1 MSSIKEATCRVVTL
15 LLLSLFVTHANAS
28 DPVEAPV
35 IDITTKQITTETDY
49 QDVISSFNA
58 QASKGALPEYATS
71 VMGGIKQ
78 LTKVDEVA
86 DLHLASDEGYE
97 FKDPLWLPQGF
108 WDGPSQSDL
117 GYTALVFIF
126 GEPVIAAWES
136 VTGTTS
142 SSSIVPAT
150 DPNYRATLATSY
162 AQMMNT
168 LGIVIIGGVLVTY
181 ISTFFLKRSIEIG
194 YLKGDE
200 KEESLYSIGRGSGA
214 MIGSLPITPFYGLST
229 FQMTTIC
236 AVLLG
241 LGMSASIIRFSVGNL
256 LTPSVIATQYPAV
269 DDFIDDM
276 LWSRICV
283 NVLRDEFDTKIREG
297 VSGAKGLDNDY
308 LYIESEDKVTSRVS
322 FSNVLPSLQDSKTTT
337 YKFYFGPDA
346 ECGSG
351 VIGEIPRSDVNVDR
365 WDNANEAIM
374 AFSKSVMGNVAL
386 DTIRSAW
393 SGINNYA
400 VNIAKENYHEMTTSD
415 GQKQAIVDA
424 QNYAAFKSSISRK
437 VTGSIH
443 TALSD
448 LYTSPVLNSSE
459 GAATPID
466 TIKDQI
472 ADVGM
477 LGLGTTY
484 GTLAQLQDSFNDP
497 IDDAFNS
504 ITDVT
509 WKSNRISPWSKAQ
522 TLMDDIYNYFSG
534 GGSDVDEL
542 NRYVDSFMAFVSS
555 PYSKGSSSILTSS
568 VNSITEAGLDQG
580 VLNWLARKA
589 AAVIFT
595 ASSSSGITADASM
608 TNHSASDPILMLR
621 NMGKTIQNGI
631 LLAWGVVPKLTKI
644 KNALSDTQG
653 DGSDNNSNDND
664 EKMPSIIAM
673 ILYGLFTWGFFM
685 TNILPQIPYIMWTI
699 ACFSYISFATM
710 AIIGTG
716 WWGGGMT
723 QQGQSRE
730 SIMGKSGEGLNI
742 IISLIIRPPL
752 MTIGFFLAL
761 TLNKILG
768 FVVTATIQPSI
779 ASANSGITNPLLF
792 FGFLITVS
800 TVLTIGI
807 YKNCSLIWELT
818 DLFMRW
824 IGLDKDHLDKDGAH
838 DSQQQFVS
846 SGKSSSSS
854 LNSILS
860 SSQQGTKKSQIP
872 FA

>member
-1 MSSIKEATCRVVTL
+1 MSPVKKDMYRIAL
-15 LLLSLFVTHANAS
+15 LFLCSLFVSGAYA
-28 DPVEAPV
+28 EAPV
-35 IDITTKQITTETDY
+35 IDITTKQITSETDY
-49 QDVISSFNA
+49 QDVIASFN
-58 QASKGALPEYATS
+58 QQTNKSSLPEYSTS
-71 VMGGIKQ
+71 VIDGIQQ
-78 LTKVDEVA
+78 LTKVDDVA
-86 DLHLASDEGYE
+86 DVHFDSDEGYE
-97 FKDPLWLPQGF
+97 LKGPMWLPTGF
-108 WDGPSQSDL
+108 WDGPSQTDL
-117 GYTALVFIF
+117 GYNALIFIF
-126 GEPVIAAWES
+126 GEPVMVAWES
-136 VTGTTS
+136 ITGNTVAS
-142 SSSIVPAT
+142 RVLAT
-150 DPNYRATLATSY
+150 DPNYRATLATTY

-168 LGIVIIGGVLVTY
+168 LGMLIIGGVLTTY
-181 ISTFFLKRSIEIG
+181 ISMFFVKRSIEIG

-269 DDFIDDM
+269 DDFIDDL

-283 NVLRDEFDTKIREG
+283 NVLKPEFNSKIHD
-297 VSGAKGLDNDY
+297 VTGAKGLDNDY
-308 LYIESEDKVTSRVS
+308 LYIEAEDKVSTRVS

-337 YKFYFGPDA
+337 YKFYFGPDG

-351 VIGEIPRSDVNVDR
+351 VIGEIPRTDVSVDR

-386 DTIRSAW
+386 DTIRTAW
-393 SGINNYA
+393 SAIDPYA
-400 VNIAKENYHEMTTSD
+400 KNIAKENYHEMITSD

-424 QNYAAFKSSISRK
+424 QNYAAFKTTISRN

-443 TALSD
+443 NALSE
-448 LYTSPVLNSSE
+448 LYSSPVLASPE

-466 TIKDQI
+466 AIKDQI

-497 IDDAFNS
+497 IEDAFNP

-522 TLMDDIYNYFSG
+522 TLMDDIFNFFTG
-534 GGSDVDEL
+534 GGENAAEL
-542 NRYVDSFMAFVSS
+542 TRYVDSFMAFVSS
-555 PYSKGSSSILTSS
+555 PYSKGSSSVLTSS
-568 VNSITEAGLDQG
+568 IDSITEAGLDQG
-580 VLNWLARKA
+580 ILNWLARKA

-595 ASSSSGITADASM
+595 ASSSSGITADPSM

-631 LLAWGVVPKLTKI
+631 LLTWAVVPQLEKI
-644 KNALSDTQG
+644 KNALSDT
-653 DGSDNNSNDND
+653 SDEISKDDSNIDS

-723 QQGQSRE
+723 QQGQARE
-730 SIMGKSGEGLNI
+730 SMMGKSGEGLNI

-761 TLNKILG
+761 ILNKILG

-792 FGFLITVS
+792 FGLLITVS

-824 IGLDKDHLDKDGAH
+824 IGLDKDPLEKDGAH

-860 SSQQGTKKSQIP
+860 SSQKGSNKSQIP